1 MTVNVPGRPTTP
13 EPARPGGHRLPSE
26 RPPDRRPG
34 STQRD
39 QDPSPWEADRV
50 RALSRS
56 QVEDRLQELGDLYAD
71 TCGGKPWA
79 RERDRDAFLRGLACD
94 VRRPGFALLIAETT
108 VLTACAYGFA
118 VDDHGAWWR
127 SLSPH
132 GHVPADLRRIAASG
146 RLFAVSR
153 IVVQPV
159 VRTRHQGRDWNLA
172 RRLQRRLL
180 ADHDASAGVALVSR
194 TDAETLKAML
204 AWGWRYVEGDAGDE
218 PLPAAPWHVLIL
230 EP

>member
-13 EPARPGGHRLPSE
+13 EPARPGAHRWPTEPL
-26 RPPDRRPG
+26 PDRRPG
-34 STQRD
+34 PTQ
-39 QDPSPWEADRV
+39 RV

-71 TCGGKPWA
+71 SSGGKPWA
-79 RERDRDAFLRGLACD
+79 RERDRDAFLRGLSGD
-94 VRRPGFALLIAETT
+94 VRRPGFAMLIAETT

-127 SLSPH
+127 GLSPH
-132 GHVPADLRRIAASG
+132 GQVPADLRRLGASG

-153 IVVQPV
+153 IVVQPA

-180 ADHDASAGVALVSR
+180 ADHDASAGVTLVSR
-194 TDAETLKAML
+194 TDAGTLKAML
-204 AWGWRYVEGDAGDE
+204 GWGWRYVEGDAGDE